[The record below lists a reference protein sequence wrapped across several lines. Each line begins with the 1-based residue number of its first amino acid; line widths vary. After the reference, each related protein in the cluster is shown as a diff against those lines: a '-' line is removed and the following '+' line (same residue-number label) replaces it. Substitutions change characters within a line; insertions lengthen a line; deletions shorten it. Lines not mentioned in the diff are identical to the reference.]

1 MGYMYIKALAAQ
13 QGYKTLT
20 VACLNIKTWN
30 NQLNV
35 KNLENSTELS
45 EFLKLHVL
53 KLTTSLGKKFQM
65 LTTPVV
71 KKCLR

>member
-1 MGYMYIKALAAQ
+1 MSYIYIRTVAAQ

-20 VACLNIKTWN
+20 VACLKTYDD
-30 NQLNV
+30 QLNN
-35 KNLENSTELS
+35 KNLEKSTEFS
-45 EFLKLHVL
+45 EFLKLHSVR

-65 LTTPVV
+65 LTTLVV